1 MLKLKTKEKENTMTT
16 VILGE
21 FKYVH
26 EWTRLVE
33 SSMIFPLQPQY
44 LEQIHTVIN
53 QKRTVS
59 SQK

>member
-1 MLKLKTKEKENTMTT
+1 MLELKTKEKENTMTA
-16 VILGE
+16 VILGK

-44 LEQIHTVIN
+44 LDKFTP
-53 QKRTVS
+53 
-59 SQK
+59 